1 MASERVEVTNWG
13 RAVVL
18 FFSVLLGIW
27 IVYSLKSVLL
37 LIALASLVSYVFRPL
52 VNLFASWSIPRLTAV
67 LMAYLIGILLI
78 ALLVFL
84 IIPPLSKQ
92 FITFTAELPDYLNG
106 LQKVYGNLLQRLNIG
121 QQQFLSSSQMAAR
134 LTGILSSLLQQALS
148 GILGIA
154 GLIIIPILSF
164 FMLLSGPAMWDAFIY
179 ILPDKR
185 KDEIIDLAVATNNLL
200 GNYITGQLL
209 LIASIGFLTTV
220 GLLIM
225 DIPFALVLGL
235 LAAMLEVIPSLGPI
249 MAAVPAILLAFSTKG
264 WLFALGI
271 AGFYIFVQA
280 IESYVLAPTILGR
293 SVGLDPLLIILA
305 VMIGGHYAGILGA
318 LVAIPAAAVLK
329 PIIIYYVRQYKERR
343 MALTADNNKSC
354 SAAGSDNSNP
364 G

>member
-1 MASERVEVTNWG
+1 MTLERMEVTNWG
-13 RAVVL
+13 RAVAL
-18 FFSVLLGIW
+18 FFSVLLGIG
-27 IVYSLKSVLL
+27 IIYSLKSVLL
-37 LIALASLVSYVFRPL
+37 LIAMATLLSYVFRPL
-52 VNLFASWSIPRLTAV
+52 VNLFTSWGIPRLAAV
-67 LMAYLIGILLI
+67 LISYLIGILVM
-78 ALLVFL
+78 ALLIFL

-92 FITFTAELPDYLNG
+92 FITFTAELPDYLNR

-121 QQQFLSSSQMAAR
+121 QQPFLSSSEMAAR
-134 LTGILSSLLQQALS
+134 LASILSTLLQQALS
-148 GILGIA
+148 GVLGIA

-164 FMLLSGPAMWDAFIY
+164 FMLLSGPAMWDAFVY

-235 LAAMLEVIPSLGPI
+235 IAAMLEVIPSLGPI
-249 MAAVPAILLAFSTKG
+249 MAAVPAVLLGLSTKG

-271 AGFYIFVQA
+271 AGFYMFVQA
-280 IESYVLAPTILGR
+280 IENYVLAPTILGR

-318 LVAIPAAAVLK
+318 LVSIPAAAVLK
-329 PIIIYYVRQYKERR
+329 PIIIHYVRQYKERR
-343 MALTADNNKSC
+343 TALTADGNKSC
-354 SAAGSDNSNP
+354 STADSENSNA